1 MSLEQIL
8 SKLVILIKFF
18 CLSRCLFLV
27 LATVAAVFSVEIT
40 TPSPTVECTTQN
52 CIISFSKMDD
62 KVFEDMIPDEKSEI
76 LALKFSSC
84 QMEKLPTKVFDKFPT
99 LLCLM
104 TTTPG
109 LKSLDSET
117 FLSATNLQF
126 LYLPGNQIKKLN
138 PQSFRGASNL
148 NEINLTDNE
157 IEVVSEDAF
166 EGLEH
171 LESLSLARNQIAF
184 FGQETFTPMSDL
196 MNLDISGNSIEFLD
210 SRLFMNNEKLNGINI
225 ADNQIVAITNGFL
238 KLLPQIKVLNVMN
251 NPCTSNTMLEN
262 IPLIKIIDSKDLNSE
277 DESSL
282 DRCYRNY
289 IEMADPE
296 STDLND
302 LLEEAEVTRDDI
314 EGNIIADITA
324 ELQEK
329 DEIIKTLE
337 LRLNVVAI
345 IIVSLWLIFIF
356 YYIMK
361 AIVRIVN
368 STYQQKLNEKLESS
382 VEVLKTDPKQVV
394 YTIEV

>member
-1 MSLEQIL
+1 
-8 SKLVILIKFF
+8 
-18 CLSRCLFLV
+18 
-27 LATVAAVFSVEIT
+27 
-40 TPSPTVECTTQN
+40 
-52 CIISFSKMDD
+52 MDD
-62 KVFEDMIPDEKSEI
+62 TLFDEMIPEEKSEI

-84 QMEKLPTKVFDKFPT
+84 QMEKIPSKVFDRFPT

-109 LKSLDSET
+109 IKSIDSDT
-117 FLSATNLQF
+117 FVSATNLQF
-126 LYLPGNQIKKLN
+126 LYLPGNQIRKLN
-138 PQSFRGASNL
+138 AQSFRGASNL

-184 FGQETFTPMSDL
+184 FGQETFAPMADL

-238 KLLPQIKVLNVMN
+238 QLLPQIKVLNVMN
-251 NPCTSNTMLEN
+251 NPCTNNTMLEN

-302 LLEEAEVTRDDI
+302 LLDEAEITREDI
-314 EGNIIADITA
+314 EQNIIDDITA

-337 LRLNVVAI
+337 LRINVVAV
-345 IIVSLWLIFIF
+345 IIVSAWLIFIF
-356 YYIMK
+356 YHIMK
-361 AIVRIVN
+361 VIMRIVN
-368 STYQQKLNEKLESS
+368 STYQQKLDDKVASN
-382 VEVLKTDPKQVV
+382 VEVLKVDPKQVV